1 LPLELK
7 QKVSY
12 EILERMRDLG
22 ENSNTTEQREALESW
37 RLEKLKDIRSASA
50 QNLSMSDL
58 SNEESRMLKRALEL
72 NWRML
77 MDDIG
82 LWIPVSVWH
91 TEHDDKPENEPE
103 GYFLYTICVAAIFLY
118 ISCDILVLV
127 FLEFKML

>member
-1 LPLELK
+1 MVK
-7 QKVSY
+7 Y
-12 EILERMRDLG
+12 LG
-22 ENSNTTEQREALESW
+22 
-37 RLEKLKDIRSASA
+37 
-50 QNLSMSDL
+50 
-58 SNEESRMLKRALEL
+58 MLKRALEL